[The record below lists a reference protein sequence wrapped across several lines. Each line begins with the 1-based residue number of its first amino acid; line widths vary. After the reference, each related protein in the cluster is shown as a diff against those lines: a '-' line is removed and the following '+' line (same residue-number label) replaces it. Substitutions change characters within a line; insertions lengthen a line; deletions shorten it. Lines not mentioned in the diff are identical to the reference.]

1 MQKEKSSCAVGTR
14 IYIVKTEIR
23 DGILRRNRAVLNAL
37 KCGPDFGRLVFA
49 GLTVKI
55 FLLRNILMLH

>member
-14 IYIVKTEIR
+14 IYSQNRNQRWYTEEESCCF
-23 DGILRRNRAVLNAL
+23 
-37 KCGPDFGRLVFA
+37 KCIKMWTFGRLVFA
-49 GLTVKI
+49 GLIVKI